1 MKVREILKKLN
12 HPNFTCD
19 ICGRELFTGERFCA
33 ACYTALPWNNGEVCP
48 LCGRKVLEKGIC
60 IECKQNLP
68 IFDGAR
74 SAFTHEGEA
83 ARLVVRFK
91 HGEKFLYIALSE
103 ALFPLVKS
111 FDADSLC
118 FVPMTEKA
126 EKARGYNQSR
136 VLAEELARKTELE
149 LLDCIEKTRES
160 EEQKSL
166 GGKWRSENLKGCFRV
181 KDRKIVKGRRIL
193 LVDDTMTTGATAN
206 ELASRLKRAGAEKVF
221 LVTVTSV
228 QYRITGVKN

>member
-1 MKVREILKKLN
+1 MKLREILKKLG

-19 ICGRELFTGERFCA
+19 ICGREVFSGERFCA
-33 ACYTALPWNNGEVCP
+33 ACYAALPWNNGEVCP

-68 IFDGAR
+68 VFDGAR

-91 HGEKFLYIALSE
+91 RGEKFLYIALSE
-103 ALFPLVKS
+103 VLLPLAKS
-111 FDADSLC
+111 FDADSFC

-136 VLAEELARKTELE
+136 VLAEELARVTGLE

-160 EEQKSL
+160 EEQKAL
-166 GGKWRSENLKGCFRV
+166 GRKERSENLKGCFRV
-181 KDRKIVKGRRIL
+181 KDGKRVKGRRVI
-193 LVDDTMTTGATAN
+193 LVDDTMTTGATAS
-206 ELASRLKRAGAEKVF
+206 ELAARLKRVGAEKVF

-228 QYRITGVKN
+228 QYRMSVARD